1 MKTLIRSTTFIII
14 LLLGMVAEAQQR
26 VISGTIYREGKPAAG
41 INVELHRSSQ
51 RMVMTSF
58 DGKYEITGDDKSR
71 WIRFTYI
78 DESKRVDL
86 PLDTDKFDFLFDGV
100 EPLDGGNGDA
110 GGINNKTHDQLIAE
124 GDREYMNS
132 LSIYTEFYRQQDY
145 KTAYTNWKELYLNYP
160 KSRLNIYIQGAI
172 IYESFIEQASNP
184 VEKATYLD
192 SLMRLY
198 DARMRH
204 FGQKGFVSGRKGATW
219 LKYSLPPAEDISND
233 ELAAI
238 YKKGYDLVEF
248 SVNDLKEEA
257 EIPVLLLLMQTS
269 RSLFSLSELP
279 KETVARNYEVIMDL
293 LNKKQAANPAEEGLA
308 EVRGLVETL
317 FTNSGAA
324 DCETLVAIY
333 SAQCEERNDDIEF
346 ITSMLRRLARANCD
360 NSDLFF
366 RASERMYE
374 LDPSAEAAF
383 NMARMFVR
391 KGDNV
396 RAKDYYR
403 QAMEQET
410 DRDLLENYYFEYA
423 AFVFSIDNNLQES
436 RNYAKRALEINPN
449 NCRANMLVGDIYVA
463 ASRSFSNDDFEKS
476 AVFWV
481 AVDYFTKARS
491 GEECVAEASQRINT
505 YRQYYPNKEAA
516 FFLSIMEG
524 SNYTVKG
531 WINETTKVRF

>member
-1 MKTLIRSTTFIII
+1 MKTIIRSTTFLII
-14 LLLGMVAEAQQR
+14 LILGMAAGAQQR
-26 VISGTIYREGKPAAG
+26 VITGTIYREGKPAAG
-41 INVELHRSSQ
+41 VNVELHRSSQ

-58 DGKYEITGDDKSR
+58 DGKYEITGDDKSK
-71 WIRFTYI
+71 WIRFTFI

-86 PLDTDKFDFLFDGV
+86 PEGTNKFDFLFDGV
-100 EPLDGGNGDA
+100 EPLDGGEGDLV
-110 GGINNKTHDQLIAE
+110 GVSNKTHDQLIAE
-124 GDREYMNS
+124 GDRDYMNS

-145 KTAYTNWKELYLNYP
+145 KTAYANWKELYLNYP

-172 IYESFIEQASNP
+172 IYENFIENASNP
-184 VEKATYLD
+184 KEKAAYLD

-198 DARMRH
+198 DKRMRH
-204 FGQKGFVSGRKGATW
+204 FDQKGFVSGRKGATW
-219 LKYSLPPAEDISND
+219 LKYSLPPADDISNED
-233 ELAAI
+233 LAAI

-248 SVNDLKEEA
+248 SVNDLKDEA
-257 EIPVLLLLMQTS
+257 EAPVLLLLMQTS

-279 KETVARNYEVIMDL
+279 KETVARNYEVIMEI
-293 LNKKQAANPAEEGLA
+293 LNKKLAANAAEEGLA

-324 DCETLVAIY
+324 DCETLIGIY
-333 SAQCEERNDDIEF
+333 KAQWAENNQDIDF

-366 RASERMYE
+366 QASERMYE
-374 LDPSAEAAF
+374 LNPSAEAAF

-410 DRDLLENYYFEYA
+410 DRELLENYYFEYA
-423 AFVFSIDNNLQES
+423 TFVFSVDNNLQEARS
-436 RNYAKRALEINPN
+436 YAKRALDINPN

-463 ASRSFSNDDFEKS
+463 ASRSISNDDFEKS

-481 AVDYFTKARS
+481 AVDYFNKARS
-491 GEECVAEASQRINT
+491 GEDCVAEASQRVNT
-505 YRQYYPNKEAA
+505 YRNYFPNKEAA